1 MTDPTT
7 IAALTDPATGLTLG
21 ELGVVTAASDSEVRL
36 TLPSVAY
43 PTIDALKETVS
54 SAAAGAEVRI
64 DFAKPSG
71 VASIVAVGSGK
82 GGVGKSTVAA
92 TLALALRELGAS
104 VGLLDAD
111 VYGPSIPHM
120 LGVSGRPAVMQVPN
134 GSGGVG
140 EQMVPLEATAPCGES
155 IKLISMGLMVEPD
168 QAVVWRGPMLHK
180 ALTQFIQQTA
190 WGDLDY
196 LIVDMPPGTGDVAL
210 TLSQQ
215 AALAGAVVVCTPQQ
229 VALLDAGKAISMYG
243 QVKIPVLGV
252 VENMTGDVFGR
263 GGAKSKAEAMGV
275 PFLGELESIAAV
287 CRKADEGD
295 IAALLASGSD
305 VRETLL
311 SIASNV
317 IVEAMKSS
325 AQKVTLP
332 TLDGV

>member
-1 MTDPTT
+1 MPDPST

-21 ELGVVTAASDSEVRL
+21 DLGMVVSVSESEVVIQLPTAA
-36 TLPSVAY
+36 Y
-43 PTIDALKETVS
+43 PAVDDLKATV
-54 SAAAGAEVRI
+54 AAAAPDATI
-64 DFAKPSG
+64 SITSAKPNG
-71 VASIVAVGSGK
+71 IAAIVAVGSGK

-92 TLALALRELGAS
+92 TLALALREMGAK

-134 GSGGVG
+134 GAGGVG
-140 EQMVPLEATAPCGES
+140 EQLVPLEAIAPCGEAV
-155 IKLISMGLMVEPD
+155 KLISMGFMVEPD
-168 QAVVWRGPMLHK
+168 QAVVWRGPMLHR

-215 AALAGAVVVCTPQQ
+215 AALAGAVVVCTPQK

-252 VENMTGDVFGR
+252 VENMSGEVFGR
-263 GGAKSKAEAMGV
+263 GGAKAKAEAMGV
-275 PFLGELESIAAV
+275 PFIGELESIATI
-287 CRKADEGD
+287 CRTADEGN
-295 IAALLASGSD
+295 IKALLESD
-305 VRETLL
+305 SEVREPIMA
-311 SIASNV
+311 IAGNV
-317 IVEAMKSS
+317 VVEALR
-325 AQKVTLP
+325 ATAAKVELP
-332 TLDGV
+332 GLGG